1 LLICLFILLAACQAG
16 PKLPADTAAP
26 ATIAA
31 TSRQT
36 AVPTETPTE
45 TPAATATAAATETL
59 PATPTTIPT
68 QTATAT
74 PEITPTPEID
84 RTCPDPPPQ
93 KPDYELNKLSPD
105 VWPIPDTAVAR
116 SHFLLADPLQNGRK
130 PLEDGYYPY
139 GWDGG
144 GRFLLHN
151 GSDFPGEKGTPV
163 TAVADATVIVAQ
175 TDEAELYGWRCDWYG
190 QLIVLELTE
199 RWQGQAVYVLYG
211 HIQNIQATPGQIVEQ
226 GDILAEIGV
235 EGVSLVPHLHLE
247 IRIANNGFGNTV
259 NPMLWLAPLPQTGI
273 LAGRLV
279 DETGRPWQG
288 KRVTL
293 IKASGDEVN
302 YFHTFTYLDDP
313 DHLIHPDAGLAE
325 NFVFADMK
333 PGFYTLFATEAGE
346 EIRLPVEI
354 KEGEL
359 TAVEM
364 ILKSTQNE
372 EE

>member
-1 LLICLFILLAACQAG
+1 MAQPYFG
-16 PKLPADTAAP
+16 
-26 ATIAA
+26 
-31 TSRQT
+31 
-36 AVPTETPTE
+36 
-45 TPAATATAAATETL
+45 
-59 PATPTTIPT
+59 
-68 QTATAT
+68 
-74 PEITPTPEID
+74 
-84 RTCPDPPPQ
+84 
-93 KPDYELNKLSPD
+93 
-105 VWPIPDTAVAR
+105 
-116 SHFLLADPLQNGRK
+116 LADPLQNGRK

-163 TAVADATVIVAQ
+163 TAVANGMVIVAQ

-190 QLIVLELTE
+190 QLIVLELAE
-199 RWQGQAVYVLYG
+199 RWQGQVVYVLYG
-211 HIQNIQATPGQIVEQ
+211 HIQNLQVVPGQMVEQ

-247 IRIANNGFGNTV
+247 IRIVNNGFGDTV
-259 NPMLWLAPLPQTGI
+259 NPMLWLEPLPETGV

-279 DETGRPWQG
+279 DEAGRPWQG
-288 KRVTL
+288 TRVTL
-293 IKASGDEVN
+293 VEAAGEEVN

-333 PGFYTLFATEAGE
+333 PGFYTLFATAAGE
-346 EIRLPVEI
+346 EVRLPVEI
-354 KEGEL
+354 NAGEL

-364 ILKSTQNE
+364 ILTPQNAE
-372 EE
+372 E